1 MQLNLKQYFVWAI
14 VLVAI
19 ASCKNSSTTSLAP
32 ARAEFG
38 DADTSTLALSKPK
51 KLNWAAIK
59 AVTASPTV
67 QSLDISKLSA
77 NHFDSVDFRPFTKPV
92 TEASFNINSLQA
104 NNFDIEKLSI
114 QPLNFKDFIL
124 PEPKLIR
131 SVLARTKN
139 SSQLIYELSEIPEL
153 ASAGI
158 SYLFKD
164 KDGFLWIATFR
175 ALYRYDGEN
184 LQQFVAGPMENG
196 TSAILQDKQGRIWV
210 SEYNGGIQV
219 LDIKAGILK
228 KLKVSGGLKSNKVF
242 GMMLDDEQRVWVS
255 YNKGGVDIIDVRNK
269 TVKLLD
275 KENGLYTKA
284 TTIPAVQGNDG
295 NIYIPTFGEGLNII
309 DLKNKKIKHAVR
321 ENGLSSDSLISM
333 MSDHE
338 GKLLIGYASGV
349 VDAVDINKN
358 KIQSIKEVAQRN
370 AAAVNLF
377 EDSKN
382 RIWVG
387 TNKGVQVLDPS
398 ARLTR
403 ILTTAD
409 GIVSSFI
416 HKIVEDNS
424 GTMWIGANDGLNLTP
439 NNKILQEHIGKGRI
453 TTVYQ
458 DANGLIWRGS
468 ERGLDIVD
476 LKNRTTRHLG
486 RAQGLGHDS
495 IQTISGLNRKV
506 FVCTNDGFDII
517 DPDGKTISHIDH
529 NRGLVSRT
537 IVSVMVDKSGR
548 IWLGGDSGIDV
559 YDAAAK
565 TVKHLGRDEG
575 LSDEHF
581 IDDIKSDTEGSTWIS
596 TRETGV
602 NKIDANLQ
610 YIWGLDIDNGLK
622 ILLPD
627 DKDNMWIGT
636 PKGLHVVESKN
647 NRLIS
652 FSLTGITS
660 LAKHNGQVFAGTNN
674 GILNISSYRN
684 DSKGWRL
691 KSFGQLYGVVK
702 TQRGT
707 SFTNIFTNN
716 GLYCWGDDGL
726 TFLNL
731 PENDEYMLPVAITGI
746 SIMDEPK
753 YFIDG
758 QQYDTRGRDTLR
770 ERDDTLIAV
779 KKKTAKTSIS
789 LSDPLKKASV
799 WNGVIGPYNLPLN
812 LELPHDESF
821 IQFHFNNMNLNH
833 RDTTWYRYILHG
845 AEKEPHEVVNATA
858 SRNYFNLSPGKYE
871 FEVVSKTTD
880 TEWSA
885 PAKFSFVIN
894 PPWWQTWWA
903 YAFYFCAFAGS
914 IWFVGYFR
922 SAQLVRDKRAL
933 ELKIQQRTEEMV
945 HQKEEIEA
953 QRDSLESAV
962 NQLQNAQSQLVQT
975 EKLAS
980 LGELTAGIAH
990 EIQNPLNFVN
1000 NFAEVSMEMIE
1011 ELKEEQEKEVRDYE
1025 LETELIES
1033 LVLNLEK
1040 INHHGKRADAIVK
1053 NMLQHSRAN
1062 TGERQLTDIN
1072 ALADEYMRLSYHGLR
1087 AKDKSFNSE
1096 MTSWPHASLPKANV
1110 ISQDIGR
1117 VLLNIFNNAFYA
1129 VHQKKLQNPEGYKP
1143 EVQLITLY
1151 KRGAIEIRIRDNG
1164 IGIPA
1169 SIREKIMQPFFTT
1182 KPAGQGTGLGLSLS
1196 YDIISK
1202 GHGGKLNIDSKE
1214 GEYTEF
1220 TIIIPVNQTEEKK

>member
-1 MQLNLKQYFVWAI
+1 MKRFFVWAI
-14 VLVAI
+14 VLIAI
-19 ASCKNSSTTSLAP
+19 ASCKNSSTTSLVP
-32 ARAEFG
+32 ERAEFA
-38 DADTSTLALSKPK
+38 DADTSSLELSKPK
-51 KLNWAAIK
+51 KLNWSAIK
-59 AVTASPTV
+59 SVAANPTV
-67 QSLDISKLSA
+67 QSLDISKLPVSR
-77 NHFDSVDFRPFTKPV
+77 FDSSDFRPFTKPV
-92 TEASFNINSLQA
+92 TETSFNINSLQA
-104 NNFDIEKLSI
+104 KNFDIEKLSI

-124 PEPKLIR
+124 PEPKLIHAP
-131 SVLARTKN
+131 SARLKN
-139 SSQLIYELSEIPEL
+139 AGQLMYELGEIPEL

-158 SYLFKD
+158 SYLYKD
-164 KDGFLWIATFR
+164 KDGFLWIATYK

-184 LQQFVAGPMENG
+184 LEQFVAGPMENG
-196 TSAILQDKQGRIWV
+196 TSGILEDKQGRIWV

-219 LDIKAGILK
+219 LDIKGGILK

-242 GMMLDDEQRVWVS
+242 GMMLDDEQRIWVS
-255 YNKGGVDIIDVRNK
+255 YNKGGVDIIDVRGK
-269 TVKLLD
+269 TIKLLD
-275 KENGLYTKA
+275 KENGLFTKT

-295 NIYIPTFGEGLNII
+295 NIYIPTFGEGLNIV
-309 DLKNKKIKHAVR
+309 DLKNKKIKYATK
-321 ENGLSSDSLISM
+321 ENGLSSDAIISM
-333 MSDHE
+333 ISDHE
-338 GKLLIGYASGV
+338 GKLLIGYDSGAI
-349 VDAVDINKN
+349 DALDLNKN
-358 KIQSIKEVAQRN
+358 KIQSIQEVSQRN

-377 EDSKN
+377 EDNRK

-387 TNKGVQVLDPS
+387 TNKGVQVLDP
-398 ARLTR
+398 AAHTTR
-403 ILTTAD
+403 IITTAE
-409 GIVSSFI
+409 GLASSFI

-424 GTMWIGANDGLNLTP
+424 GTIWIGANDGLNSTP
-439 NNKILQEHIGKGRI
+439 NNKIIKEHIGKGGV

-458 DANGLIWRGS
+458 DANGMIWRG
-468 ERGLDIVD
+468 GLQGVDIFD
-476 LKNRTTRHLG
+476 LKNRTTRHIG
-486 RAQGLGHDS
+486 RAQGLAHDS
-495 IQTISGLNRKV
+495 IQTITGFNHKV
-506 FVCTNDGFDII
+506 FLCTNNGVNIVDLDS
-517 DPDGKTISHIDH
+517 KTISQLDRNH
-529 NRGLVSRT
+529 GLVSRT
-537 IVSVMVDKSGR
+537 IVSVTIDKAGR
-548 IWLGGDSGIDV
+548 IWLGGDSGVDV
-559 YDAAAK
+559 YDPAAK
-565 TVKHLGRDEG
+565 TVKHLGHEEG

-581 IDDIKSDTEGSTWIS
+581 IDDIKIDTEGSIWLS
-596 TRETGV
+596 NREAGV
-602 NKIDANLQ
+602 DKIDAGLQ
-610 YIWGLDIDNGLK
+610 YLWHLELDGGLK
-622 ILLPD
+622 ALMPD
-627 DKDNMWIGT
+627 EKDNMWIGT
-636 PKGLHVVESKN
+636 SRGLQVVESKN

-652 FSLTGITS
+652 FSLPGVNS
-660 LAKHNGQVFAGTNN
+660 LLKQHGLVYAGTDNRIITITPA
-674 GILNISSYRN
+674 GG
-684 DSKGWRL
+684 DSKDWRM
-691 KSFGQLYGVVK
+691 KSFGQAYGVVK
-702 TQRGT
+702 TKRGT
-707 SFTNIFTNN
+707 SFTNMLTNN

-726 TFLNL
+726 TLLNL
-731 PENDEYMLPVAITGI
+731 PEKDSYVMPVAVTGL
-746 SIMDEPK
+746 SIMDEPR
-753 YFIDG
+753 YFIEG
-758 QQYDTRGRDTLR
+758 GQYDSKGRDTLAV
-770 ERDDTLIAV
+770 RDDTLIAV
-779 KKKTAKTSIS
+779 KKKPAKTTIA

-799 WNGVIGPYNLPLN
+799 WNGVSGPYNLPVN
-812 LELPHDESF
+812 LELPHDQSF
-821 IQFHFNNMNLNH
+821 IQFHFSNQNLSR

-845 AEKEPHEVVNATA
+845 AEKEPHDVVNVTA
-858 SRNYFNLSPGKYE
+858 SRNYYNLSPGKYE
-871 FEVVSKTTD
+871 FEVVSKTAD

-885 PAKFSFVIN
+885 PAKFSFIIN

-903 YAFYFCAFAGS
+903 YAFYICAFGGC

-922 SAQLVRDKRAL
+922 SAQLVRDNRAL

-1011 ELKEEQEKEVRDYE
+1011 ELKEEQEKEVRDHD
-1025 LETELIES
+1025 LEQELIES

-1169 SIREKIMQPFFTT
+1169 SIKEKIMQPFFTT

-1220 TIIIPVNQTEEKK
+1220 TIIIPVDQKEEKK

>member
-1 MQLNLKQYFVWAI
+1 MKRIFVWAI
-14 VLVAI
+14 ALFAI

-32 ARAEFG
+32 SRPEFG
-38 DADTSTLALSKPK
+38 DADTSTLELSKPK

-59 AVTASPTV
+59 TVAASPSV
-67 QSLDISKLSA
+67 QSLDIGKLPVSS
-77 NHFDSVDFRPFTKPV
+77 FDSSDFRPFSKPV
-92 TEASFNINSLQA
+92 IEKLFNINSLQA

-131 SVLARTKN
+131 TVPARIKN
-139 SSQLIYELSEIPEL
+139 SSQLIYELGEIPEL
-153 ASAGI
+153 TSAGI
-158 SYLFKD
+158 SYLYKD

-196 TSAILQDKQGRIWV
+196 TSGILQDKQGRIWV

-228 KLKVSGGLKSNKVF
+228 KLKASSGLKSNKVF
-242 GMMLDDEQRVWVS
+242 GMMLDDEQRIWVS

-269 TVKLLD
+269 TIKLLD
-275 KENGLYTKA
+275 KENGLFTKT

-295 NIYIPTFGEGLNII
+295 NIYIPTFGEGLNVI
-309 DLKNKKIKHAVR
+309 DLKNKKIRYATR
-321 ENGLSSDSLISM
+321 EDGLSSDSLISM
-333 MSDHE
+333 MTDHE
-338 GKLLIGYASGV
+338 GKLLIGYSNGV
-349 VDAVDINKN
+349 IDAVDLNKN
-358 KIQSIKEVAQRN
+358 KIQSVSEVAQRN

-377 EDSKN
+377 EDDKN

-387 TNKGVQVLDPS
+387 TNKGVQVIDPA
-398 ARLTR
+398 ARLSR
-403 ILTTAD
+403 VITTAD
-409 GIVSSFI
+409 GLASSFI

-424 GTMWIGANDGLNLTP
+424 GTMWIGANDGLDLTP
-439 NNKILQEHIGKGRI
+439 NNKIIKEHVGKGRI

-458 DANGLIWRGS
+458 DINGLIWRGS
-468 ERGLDIVD
+468 EHGLDIVD
-476 LKNRTTRHLG
+476 LKNRSTRHLG

-495 IQTISGLNRKV
+495 IQTISGQNRKV
-506 FVCTNDGFDII
+506 FVCTNNGFDII
-517 DPDGKTISHIDH
+517 DPDSKTISHIDQ
-529 NRGLVSRT
+529 NRGLTSRT
-537 IVSVMVDKSGR
+537 IVSVMPDNSGR
-548 IWLGGDSGIDV
+548 LWLGGDSGIDI
-559 YDAAAK
+559 YDVSGK
-565 TVKHLGRDEG
+565 TVKHLGKEEG
-575 LSDEHF
+575 LNDDHF
-581 IDDIKSDTEGSTWIS
+581 IDDIKADAEGSTWIV
-596 TRETGV
+596 TRDAGV

-610 YIWGLDIDNGLK
+610 YLWSLAINDGLK
-622 ILLPD
+622 ILLPGAKGD
-627 DKDNMWIGT
+627 MWIGT
-636 PKGLHVVESKN
+636 PKGLYDVESKN

-660 LAKHNGQVFAGTNN
+660 LSKHNKQLFAGTNN
-674 GILNISSYRN
+674 GIINLSPYGS

-691 KSFGQLYGVVK
+691 KYFGQAYGIVK

-707 SFTNIFTNN
+707 SFTNMFTSD
-716 GLYCWGDDGL
+716 GTFCWGDDGL
-726 TFLNL
+726 TFLKL
-731 PENDEYMLPVAITGI
+731 PDDEYVLPVAITGI
-746 SIMDEPK
+746 SIMDEPR

-758 QQYDTRGRDTLR
+758 LQYDAQGRDTLA

-779 KKKTAKTSIS
+779 KKKPVKTAIV

-799 WNGVIGPYNLPLN
+799 WKGVKGAYNLPVN
-812 LELPHDESF
+812 LELPHDQSF
-821 IQFHFNNMNLNH
+821 IQFHFNNQNLNR

-845 AEKEPHEVVNATA
+845 AENEAHEVVNVTS

-871 FEVVSKTTD
+871 FEVVSKTAD

-885 PAKFSFVIN
+885 PAKFSFIIN

-903 YAFYFCAFAGS
+903 YALYICVFAGS

-922 SAQLVRDKRAL
+922 SRQLVRDKREL
-933 ELKIQQRTEEMV
+933 ERKIQQRTEEMV

-953 QRDSLESAV
+953 QRDSLENAV

-1000 NFAEVSMEMIE
+1000 NFAEVSMEMID
-1011 ELKEEQEKEVRDYE
+1011 ELKEEQSKDVRDHDLE
-1025 LETELIES
+1025 LELIES
-1033 LVLNLEK
+1033 LALNLEK

-1129 VHQKKLQNPEGYKP
+1129 VHQKKLKNPDGYKP

-1151 KRGAIEIRIRDNG
+1151 KRGSIEIRIRDNG

-1169 SIREKIMQPFFTT
+1169 SIKEKIMQPFFTT

-1196 YDIISK
+1196 YDIIVK

-1220 TIIIPVNQTEEKK
+1220 TIIIPVNQTDEKK